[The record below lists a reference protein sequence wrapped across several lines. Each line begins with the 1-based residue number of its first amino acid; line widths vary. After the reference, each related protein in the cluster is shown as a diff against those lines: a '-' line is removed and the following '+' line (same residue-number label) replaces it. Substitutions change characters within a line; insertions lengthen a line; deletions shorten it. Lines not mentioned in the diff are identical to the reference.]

1 MADTSHSIYVV
12 ETAQFGVIGY
22 ACVHWLPYLFLPGPE
37 GYLSELFVE
46 QTHRGKGV
54 GKQLLNSIVTEAKHR
69 DCSRLML
76 ITSRGRESYRREFYL
91 KEGWL
96 ERDGMANFVLR
107 L

>member
-1 MADTSHSIYVV
+1 MADTSHSIYVA
-12 ETAQFGVIGY
+12 ETAQYGVIGY

-91 KEGWL
+91 KQGWV